1 MLSASKH
8 VFGGTAPGGPQLW
21 NASPDHY
28 TGFSCL
34 NMPGSVT
41 IQALATCPYC
51 HVVLTWIHCG
61 LCWPSVAGWGG
72 VCHDMPGFFHQGDG
86 GRVLFVVASLASTMA
101 HQGISWLIWSVATHQ
116 TLMQHILSLYVGF
129 FHDTSRH
136 AKIRGSDR

>member
-1 MLSASKH
+1 MRQDKKMLSASKH

-86 GRVLFVVASLASTMA
+86 GAGSFCCGKPGIHHGTSGHIMA
-101 HQGISWLIWSVATHQ
+101 NLVCCNTPDPDATHPV
-116 TLMQHILSLYVGF
+116 IICGVLS
-129 FHDTSRH
+129 
-136 AKIRGSDR
+136 